1 MINNGYTILNFGYGG
16 LEFQVE
22 ADAENE
28 YVIGINKVAIWNNK
42 DKRYVEVSVDDS
54 SEFMD
59 TFEDSLQE
67 AYREYLEDLEI
78 AAAEERMDC
87 EREEKALENW
97 NKNN

>member
-1 MINNGYTILNFGYGG
+1 MANNEYTILNFGYGG

-22 ADAENE
+22 ADIENE
-28 YVIGINKVAIWNNK
+28 YVIGVNRVSVWCGK
-42 DKRYVEVSVDDS
+42 DKKYVEVCVDDS

-78 AAAEERMDC
+78 AVAEMRMDSEKEER
-87 EREEKALENW
+87 ALENW
-97 NKNN
+97 EKNN